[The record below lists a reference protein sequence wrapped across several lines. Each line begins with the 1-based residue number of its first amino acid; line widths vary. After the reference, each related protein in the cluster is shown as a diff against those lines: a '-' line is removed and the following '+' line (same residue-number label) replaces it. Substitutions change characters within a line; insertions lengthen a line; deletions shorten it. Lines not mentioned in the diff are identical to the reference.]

1 MDDINSRLDLDSDY
15 SKVIYWLNFRLNSL
29 LGYTIK
35 INYTNWYKEPIIL
48 NKIWLKL
55 KRVLTQRSLKI
66 LQWWQVFIQL
76 CQLLIQGLDK
86 EE

>member
-15 SKVIYWLNFRLNSL
+15 SKVIYWLKFRLNSL

-48 NKIWLKL
+48 KKISLKL
-55 KRVLTQRSLKI
+55 KRVLTQGLLKV
-66 LQWWQVFIQL
+66 LQWWQVYIQL